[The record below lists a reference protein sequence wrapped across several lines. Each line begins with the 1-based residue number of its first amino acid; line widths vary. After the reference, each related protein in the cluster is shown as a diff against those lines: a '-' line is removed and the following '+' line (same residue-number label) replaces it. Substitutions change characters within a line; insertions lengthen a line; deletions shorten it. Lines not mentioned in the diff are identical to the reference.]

1 MPFILKR
8 LVLFTS
14 IAVAFAADKPAD
26 FKASPAASYPSKQTV
41 SQITIAADPYLSE
54 EKQKT
59 AFGKVKLTDY
69 DVTPILIVIQNDG
82 DKAIKLDRMK
92 VQLSGPDHK
101 AIDSTPP
108 AEVRY
113 LNPVGRPKAIQ
124 GPGTKVAVIHK
135 KNPLN
140 EWEIEGRAFAAQ
152 MLAPGQSAYGFFYF
166 QTGMHGEN
174 TVVVNG
180 LYEAASGKELLF
192 FEIPVR

>member
-1 MPFILKR
+1 MPLILKP

-14 IAVAFAADKPAD
+14 IAAFAADKPAD
-26 FKASPAASYPSKQTV
+26 FKAAAAASYPNRQTV
-41 SQITIAADPYLSE
+41 SQVTIAADPYLTE
-54 EKQKT
+54 EKLKA
-59 AFGKVKLTDY
+59 AFGKLKLPDY
-69 DVTPILIVIQNDG
+69 DVTPILIVIQNDS
-82 DKAIKLDRMK
+82 DKAIRLDRMK
-92 VQLSGPDHK
+92 VQVSGSDRQT
-101 AIDSTPP
+101 IDSTPA

-166 QTGMHGEN
+166 QTGLHGES
-174 TVVVNG
+174 TVLASG
-180 LYEAASGKELLF
+180 LYEAGSGKELLF
-192 FEIPVR
+192 FEIPLK